1 MLLDTHTLLWF
12 LDDDAKLSSNAKQQ
26 IEQADRTY
34 ISIISIWEIAIK
46 IGIGKLKVEF
56 DFKDL
61 PQILLQLNIEIL
73 PITFADTEIYIGLP
87 LHHRDPFDRILIAQ
101 AINYKLAIV
110 GCDVA
115 FDAYS
120 VQRIWE

>member
-12 LDDDAKLSSNAKQQ
+12 LDDDAKLCSNAKQQ

-101 AINYKLAIV
+101 AINYKLAII

-115 FDAYS
+115 FDAYP

>member
-1 MLLDTHTLLWF
+1 MLLDSHTLLWF
-12 LDDDAKLSSNAKQQ
+12 LDDDTKLSSNAKQQ
-26 IEQADRTY
+26 IEQANRTY

-101 AINYKLAIV
+101 AINYKLAIID
-110 GCDVA
+110 CDVA
-115 FDAYS
+115 FDAYP

>member
-12 LDDDAKLSSNAKQQ
+12 LEDNAKLSLNAKQQ

-101 AINYKLAIV
+101 AINYELAII